1 MDTLEKRNAI
11 KEYSKNHVHTVKCGC
26 SDGPHF
32 VVDSECT
39 STHYLNITKSF
50 GILTVE
56 THAKCPKCNYT
67 LRRLYYNGNEIEN
80 EITR

>member
-1 MDTLEKRNAI
+1 MDSLKKINAI
-11 KEYSKNHVHTVKCGC
+11 RNYAKTHVGTIKCGC

-32 VVDSECT
+32 VVDCDCT
-39 STHYLNITKSF
+39 STHYLDITKNF

-67 LRRLYYNGNEIEN
+67 LKRLYYNGNEIEN
-80 EITR
+80 EISI